1 MQVFGS
7 AQPFAL
13 PGTLSGANI
22 SCLELPSLSAVTD
35 ANAKF
40 VLDVPVGVNLTLT
53 LTHPKATTTQAHT
66 FTVPPGGVPA
76 GPETEVRAACV
87 VLGAW
92 GVGGCCQKETTG
104 HKSTDKC
111 LQPDVSPQCPGFVRQ
126 LELEVHVTTTGP

>member
-1 MQVFGS
+1 MRRVVRAFSALVVLACGVAAVGQPQVQVFGS

-53 LTHPKATTTQAHT
+53 LTHPKATTTQAPT

-92 GVGGCCQKETTG
+92 GVGGCCRGVPFDVCLMG
-104 HKSTDKC
+104 HDS
-111 LQPDVSPQCPGFVRQ
+111 
-126 LELEVHVTTTGP
+126 